1 MFTGAAYCGI
11 IKYIRAVWIGGGGTV
26 FPAKVRICAKVNLS
40 LNISGT
46 SGGMH
51 LIDTVVAPVD
61 IYDTVCAKPRADT
74 LVNVYMHGRGSESI
88 PPEANNAV
96 KAGEAFVAAFGTR
109 GADIEI
115 YKDIPMGAGLGGSAG
130 VLNALA
136 KLYKVGDRAALKEI
150 ADSLGSDTGYMLGG
164 GFARLTG
171 RGERAEPLSC
181 PKDLHMLLFLP
192 PSPVSTAECY
202 RRYDAAPD
210 PLRADSARLCGHGFG
225 QRRFRPVRQR
235 RAVPLG
241 KEPLPRQTPCA
252 RRPRGGDPPSAD
264 AAQPLCL
271 GLKVT
276 SEAIMEERNLEFDD
290 DGKIKLRKGGA
301 LPVGEEGEDGEIVI
315 DIPDLGEEEE
325 DPAAAEERR
334 KAALEQSRKERRTR
348 AEQAFDE
355 AEELFAAGDYDGA
368 GEKYLDSASLNG
380 ADWRP
385 WFGVVRV
392 QTRDLTD
399 FSGIYDCEQAY
410 DKAFRRMSAEDRAA
424 LAEKYVPSLRARAEN
439 CASRQGALIE
449 EDNRRRE
456 EERPVIARACR
467 RNLALTV
474 TFLALFVAF
483 AVSGFSLIP
492 FVRSV
497 PDNSILIPC
506 IVCIV
511 LAAALLVVFVAF
523 LMRLLSARTARRR
536 NARAGTTPAGEEA
549 RMLAETEELIRSII
563 DDLQKQ

>member
-1 MFTGAAYCGI
+1 
-11 IKYIRAVWIGGGGTV
+11 
-26 FPAKVRICAKVNLS
+26 
-40 LNISGT
+40 
-46 SGGMH
+46 
-51 LIDTVVAPVD
+51 
-61 IYDTVCAKPRADT
+61 
-74 LVNVYMHGRGSESI
+74 
-88 PPEANNAV
+88 
-96 KAGEAFVAAFGTR
+96 
-109 GADIEI
+109 
-115 YKDIPMGAGLGGSAG
+115 
-130 VLNALA
+130 
-136 KLYKVGDRAALKEI
+136 
-150 ADSLGSDTGYMLGG
+150 
-164 GFARLTG
+164 
-171 RGERAEPLSC
+171 
-181 PKDLHMLLFLP
+181 
-192 PSPVSTAECY
+192 
-202 RRYDAAPD
+202 
-210 PLRADSARLCGHGFG
+210 
-225 QRRFRPVRQR
+225 
-235 RAVPLG
+235 
-241 KEPLPRQTPCA
+241 
-252 RRPRGGDPPSAD
+252 
-264 AAQPLCL
+264 
-271 GLKVT
+271 
-276 SEAIMEERNLEFDD
+276 MEERNLEFDD

-467 RNLALTV
+467 RNLALAV

>member
-1 MFTGAAYCGI
+1 M
-11 IKYIRAVWIGGGGTV
+11 
-26 FPAKVRICAKVNLS
+26 
-40 LNISGT
+40 
-46 SGGMH
+46 
-51 LIDTVVAPVD
+51 
-61 IYDTVCAKPRADT
+61 
-74 LVNVYMHGRGSESI
+74 
-88 PPEANNAV
+88 
-96 KAGEAFVAAFGTR
+96 
-109 GADIEI
+109 
-115 YKDIPMGAGLGGSAG
+115 
-130 VLNALA
+130 
-136 KLYKVGDRAALKEI
+136 
-150 ADSLGSDTGYMLGG
+150 
-164 GFARLTG
+164 
-171 RGERAEPLSC
+171 
-181 PKDLHMLLFLP
+181 
-192 PSPVSTAECY
+192 
-202 RRYDAAPD
+202 
-210 PLRADSARLCGHGFG
+210 
-225 QRRFRPVRQR
+225 
-235 RAVPLG
+235 
-241 KEPLPRQTPCA
+241 
-252 RRPRGGDPPSAD
+252 
-264 AAQPLCL
+264 
-271 GLKVT
+271 
-276 SEAIMEERNLEFDD
+276 
-290 DGKIKLRKGGA
+290 
-301 LPVGEEGEDGEIVI
+301 
-315 DIPDLGEEEE
+315 
-325 DPAAAEERR
+325 
-334 KAALEQSRKERRTR
+334 
-348 AEQAFDE
+348 
-355 AEELFAAGDYDGA
+355 
-368 GEKYLDSASLNG
+368 
-380 ADWRP
+380 
-385 WFGVVRV
+385 

-424 LAEKYVPSLRARAEN
+424 LAEKYVPSLRARAES